1 MISAN
6 NAKIE
11 KKVTDA
17 IKRKKIEMQLTL
29 GQKIFRNFIYTFM
42 GGGTNWFVR
51 TSKSRYPLSY
61 ISLYDDVRL
70 RTGKELDITSDD
82 GIKNMESLVQR
93 YECTVLPEPL

>member
-1 MISAN
+1 MLL
-6 NAKIE
+6 KE
-11 KKVTDA
+11 KKLRNA
-17 IKRKKIEMQLTL
+17 AYRSEI
-29 GQKIFRNFIYTFM
+29 IFRNFIYTFV

-51 TSKSRYPLSY
+51 TSKNRYPLSY

-82 GIKNMESLVQR
+82 GINMESLVQR

>member
-17 IKRKKIEMQLTL
+17 IKRKKLRCSL
-29 GQKIFRNFIYTFM
+29 LWVKKIFRNFIYTFM

-70 RTGKELDITSDD
+70 RTGKNLTLQVM
-82 GIKNMESLVQR
+82 ME
-93 YECTVLPEPL
+93 